1 MIIIFKNKLLPKPL
15 KLTFITLLTLGIIYT
30 CIVIFLIFSGTR
42 DKPTKSPDTILVLGA
57 QVKGTTKE
65 DAYPSVVLKER
76 LDTATTY
83 IKDHSE
89 ATVIV
94 CGGQGTDEPDSE
106 ANVMKNYLIKQGI
119 PKEKIITEDT
129 STRTKENILNA
140 QKKQPLN
147 NTVIVTSDFHIYRAK
162 LLAKRLDITEVSG
175 LPAIS
180 NNLAIF
186 KSYTREI
193 IALAYGL
200 LFDW

>member
-1 MIIIFKNKLLPKPL
+1 MIIIFKNKPLPKLL
-15 KLTFITLLTLGIIYT
+15 KITLITLVTIGAIYT
-30 CIVIFLIFSGTR
+30 SIVLFLIFSGTR
-42 DKPTKSPDTILVLGA
+42 DTPSTSPDTVLILGA

-65 DAYPSVVLKER
+65 NAYPSVVLRER

-83 IKDHSE
+83 IKKHPE

-94 CGGQGTDEPDSE
+94 CGGQGSDEPDSE

-119 PKEKIITEDT
+119 SKEKIVAEDT

-140 QKKQPLN
+140 QKKQPLH

-162 LLAKRLDITEVSG
+162 LLAKRLGIESISG
-175 LPAIS
+175 LPAVS
-180 NNLAIF
+180 NNSAIF